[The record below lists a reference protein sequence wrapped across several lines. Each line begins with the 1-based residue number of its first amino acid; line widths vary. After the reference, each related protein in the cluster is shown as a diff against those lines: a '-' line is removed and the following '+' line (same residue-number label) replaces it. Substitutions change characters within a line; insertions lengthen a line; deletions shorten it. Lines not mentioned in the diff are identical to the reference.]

1 MNRHGITMSTT
12 WVVDS
17 NCFIHLGS
25 MAQDNLLEDLRKSI
39 PQGLYVTPGVHNEV
53 RTVRFQ
59 RWKNKPNLLDKLKPI
74 LTTILSTFSRRVF
87 KCELGFTIA
96 DRTWL
101 SSLGKKEI
109 SVKSIFKLLG
119 ILKIKVENPGGLE

>member
-1 MNRHGITMSTT
+1 MVYRGITMATT

-25 MAQDNLLEDLRKSI
+25 MAHQEIVDDLSKSI
-39 PQGLYVTPGVHNEV
+39 PGGIYVTPGVHGEV

-74 LTTILSTFSRRVF
+74 LTTIAVSYTHLRAHET
-87 KCELGFTIA
+87 
-96 DRTWL
+96 
-101 SSLGKKEI
+101 
-109 SVKSIFKLLG
+109 
-119 ILKIKVENPGGLE
+119 